1 MSTRSAAA
9 QPFGRV
15 GRRSSG
21 RKYLAFAYA
30 CEPAEGSEPGAGWMW
45 ARMLAQSAET
55 WVLTRAN
62 NRKQIESSLRST
74 PERDKIHFVYVDLPA
89 WLRFWKRGTR
99 GVLPYYMLWQFA
111 ALKAARRL
119 HQTVSFDVVWHLTF
133 ANAWLGSAAWLVGP
147 PFVFGPVGGGVGTPW
162 NLVPSLGLRS
172 VLSELVREIARASGR
187 YLNPLARMA
196 WRRARLI
203 LVQNQETARWLPAPD
218 RHKARVFPNVV
229 LSDLL
234 ASNRSPGS
242 RPTTAM
248 FAGRLIGWKGVALAI
263 RAISQLPAWRLL
275 VCGKGPDEGRLRR
288 LVSDLDLEDRVTF
301 TGWLPRSEVL
311 RLMREEAGV
320 FLFPSLHDEAGWVV
334 VEALMAELPTVCL
347 DRGGP
352 PLLINRHGI
361 AVSAAGSPSAVVA
374 RLARALE
381 EVRTVSITGSSDLA
395 RRYVIDRRAGELL
408 ELLDLSGAQA
418 SSSALGMDE

>member
-1 MSTRSAAA
+1 
-9 QPFGRV
+9 
-15 GRRSSG
+15 
-21 RKYLAFAYA
+21 
-30 CEPAEGSEPGAGWMW
+30 
-45 ARMLAQSAET
+45 
-55 WVLTRAN
+55 
-62 NRKQIESSLRST
+62 
-74 PERDKIHFVYVDLPA
+74 
-89 WLRFWKRGTR
+89 
-99 GVLPYYMLWQFA
+99 
-111 ALKAARRL
+111 
-119 HQTVSFDVVWHLTF
+119 
-133 ANAWLGSAAWLVGP
+133 
-147 PFVFGPVGGGVGTPW
+147 
-162 NLVPSLGLRS
+162 
-172 VLSELVREIARASGR
+172 
-187 YLNPLARMA
+187 
-196 WRRARLI
+196 
-203 LVQNQETARWLPAPD
+203 
-218 RHKARVFPNVV
+218 
-229 LSDLL
+229 
-234 ASNRSPGS
+234 
-242 RPTTAM
+242 M

-347 DRGGP
+347 GRGGP

-418 SSSALGMDE
+418 SSPALGMDE